1 MQTQVFR
8 NQPLTNTSS
17 AFTQFWEN
25 VKAIASPYW
34 YPTKPEGRAFSDV
47 IRAWGMLFL
56 LILLIIAL
64 VGATVFNSFVNR
76 YLLDIIIG
84 EKDLDKFIKMLA
96 IYGVAL
102 ILVTLLIGF
111 SKFLRKQ
118 IALDWYQWLNNQ
130 ILSKY
135 LSNRAYYKINFKSD
149 VDNPDQR
156 LSQEIEPL
164 ASNALSFSATFLEK
178 VLEMTAFLI
187 VLWSI
192 SQQVAVILITYT
204 IIGNLIAIYLNQE
217 LIKINQDELE
227 SKADYTYC
235 LTHVRNH
242 AESIAFFQGENQ
254 ELNIIHR
261 KFSHLLKNAHSKINW
276 ERNQDLF
283 KRGYQAA
290 IQIFPFIVLGP
301 LELKGEM
308 EFGEVTQA
316 AIACNLFANALAEL
330 INEFGTSGRFSSY
343 AERLAEFSNALEAV
357 TKQPENVSTIKTI
370 EENHFAFENVT
381 LQTPNYEQ
389 VIVEDLSLSVQ
400 PGEGLLIVG
409 PSGRGKSSLLRAIA
423 GLWNAG
429 TGRLIRPPLESV
441 LFLPQR
447 PYIILGTLREQLL
460 YPTTNRQMTETE
472 LKEVLQQVNLQ
483 NLLSR
488 VDGFDTEVPWENIL
502 SLGEQQRL
510 AFARLLVTSPSF
522 TILDEA
528 TSALDLENEGNLYQ
542 KLQSTK
548 TTFISVGHRESL
560 FNYHQWVLELSQDSS
575 WQLVTVQDYQLLKAK
590 EIVTIPSGNA
600 QITIDD
606 FPNNESQSQPEIG
619 IVTGTIEGFSHKQI
633 QILTHYSLAN
643 IRSRASQGKSITG
656 KDGFTYRYNKDPK
669 VLKWVRV

>member
-1 MQTQVFR
+1 MPTQVVQA
-8 NQPLTNTSS
+8 QPITNTSS
-17 AFTQFWEN
+17 GFTQFWEN
-25 VKAIASPYW
+25 VKAIAGPYW
-34 YPTKPEGRAFSDV
+34 YPTSPGERAFSDV
-47 IRAWGMLFL
+47 IRAWGMLVL
-56 LILLIIAL
+56 LVLLIIAL

-84 EKDLDKFIKMLA
+84 EKDLDKFIKTL
-96 IYGVAL
+96 ILYGVAL
-102 ILVTLLIGF
+102 ILVTLLVGF

-118 IALDWYQWLNNQ
+118 IALDWYQWLNNH

-149 VDNPDQR
+149 IDNPDQR

-164 ASNALSFSATFLEK
+164 ASNALSFSATYLEK
-178 VLEMTAFLI
+178 VLEMIAFLI
-187 VLWSI
+187 ILWSI
-192 SQQVAVILITYT
+192 SQQVAIILIAYT
-204 IIGNLIAIYLNQE
+204 VVGNLIAIYLSQE
-217 LIKINQDELE
+217 LIKINQEELE
-227 SKADYTYC
+227 SKADYNYC

-254 ELNIIHR
+254 ELNIIRR
-261 KFSHLLKNAHSKINW
+261 KFSHLVKDAQRKINW

-357 TKQPENVSTIKTI
+357 TKQPENVSIIKTI
-370 EENHFAFENVT
+370 EENHLAFEDVT

-400 PGEGLLIVG
+400 LGEGLLIVG

-429 TGRLIRPPLESV
+429 TGRLVRPPLEEV

-460 YPTTNRQMTETE
+460 YPNTNRKMTDAE

-510 AFARLLVTSPSF
+510 AFARLLVTRPSF

-528 TSALDLENEGNLYQ
+528 TSALDLKNEGNLYQ
-542 KLQSTK
+542 QLQSTK

-560 FNYHQWVLELSQDSS
+560 FDYHQWVLELSQDSS
-575 WQLVTVQDYQLLKAK
+575 WQLITVQDYRKQKTSITKPATNTQIKINNSYVDKSQL
-590 EIVTIPSGNA
+590 
-600 QITIDD
+600 
-606 FPNNESQSQPEIG
+606 ESENTTS
-619 IVTGTIEGFSHKQI
+619 EGLSHKEMNA
-633 QILTHYSLAN
+633 LTYYSLST
-643 IRSRASQGKSITG
+643 IRSKASKGEPITTN
-656 KDGFTYRYNKDPK
+656 DGLIYRYDKDPK
-669 VLKWVRV
+669 VLKWVIA